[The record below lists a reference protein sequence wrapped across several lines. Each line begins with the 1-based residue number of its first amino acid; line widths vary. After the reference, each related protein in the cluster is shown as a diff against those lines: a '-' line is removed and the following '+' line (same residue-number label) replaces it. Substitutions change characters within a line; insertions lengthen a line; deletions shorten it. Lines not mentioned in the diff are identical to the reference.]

1 MVRRF
6 NRFLESELIIDDLKK
21 ALDKAQIDYSDV
33 TRKEDFVALI
43 IKNLAKKKTAEIFA
57 DSFADSL
64 INGKNNIKLI
74 SKIDRR
80 NHQKTFNYKNIL
92 DNLKRNDM
100 EEYCNKLFA
109 SHTRNK
115 LNMDYLI
122 YHKLMVNNGIVDK
135 ITILYLTKRRHQF
148 LDENGVPAVR
158 DDYEITGV
166 TIDSIN
172 KEIIVHTKSRNVN
185 KLNEA
190 GSFKGIY
197 NNYSDKVTRLHN
209 IKTVQMKDFGK
220 VMYKIFEKMTN
231 EAAAPYKKRIMT
243 CEEMINDSIR
253 TVCQSIQYD
262 LNRDFIELRERIF
275 ELFERALIN
284 QNPAS
289 YLEYRNG
296 REGIVQN
303 ISFSDL
309 GGARV
314 SASVGESDTDI
325 SNYDIYFD
333 TKKTLESTAYLYK
346 MYVKWFVDQK
356 GRSKEVKLFTYDRFC
371 VVHFLYGSA
380 RKEDVEY
387 VLQKI
392 RDY

>member
-1 MVRRF
+1 M
-6 NRFLESELIIDDLKK
+6 
-21 ALDKAQIDYSDV
+21 